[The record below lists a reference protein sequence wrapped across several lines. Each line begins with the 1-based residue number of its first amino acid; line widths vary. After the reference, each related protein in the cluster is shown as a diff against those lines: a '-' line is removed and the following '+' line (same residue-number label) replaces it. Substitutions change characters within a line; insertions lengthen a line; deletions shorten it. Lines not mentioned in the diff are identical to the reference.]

1 MATSKQLY
9 GREGSISINGVSFS
23 PKQRHE
29 AKCDACRKSF
39 SEEEFKNGVS
49 FIPKPRDAR
58 RSSFVRSALRNITEV
73 VNCENLYLRYRG
85 FRLRLDR

>member
-23 PKQRHE
+23 PKQRRE

-39 SEEEFKNGVS
+39 SEEEFKNGDLVYS
-49 FIPKPRDAR
+49 K
-58 RSSFVRSALRNITEV
+58 TK
-73 VNCENLYLRYRG
+73 RG
-85 FRLRLDR
+85 SEIFLCPECFKKYYGGG

>member
-39 SEEEFKNGVS
+39 SEEEFKKEFQKINT
-49 FIPKPRDAR
+49 K
-58 RSSFVRSALRNITEV
+58 
-73 VNCENLYLRYRG
+73 RG
-85 FRLRLDR
+85 SEIFLCPECFKKYYGGG

>member
-39 SEEEFKNGVS
+39 SRRNLKTAIS
-49 FIPKPRDAR
+49 FIPKQREAR

-73 VNCENLYLRYRG
+73 VKVVKCFESV
-85 FRLRLDR
+85 